1 MSKVYLFGVG
11 FDEKLVL
18 RSVLRLG
25 VKPGETALLIYS
37 ITASGEFEKT
47 KVENALKNL
56 RKILSDAGVNV
67 VEIQI
72 PATNLPSDVNAIVKE
87 LEERRPGIVVASLG
101 SGMRYVA
108 FVILYSC
115 ILYRDLLN
123 KKAQIYIHAAREDGL
138 YDITLSLNVFKT
150 FLGSRELEALCVF
163 NELGGNMARDELIKK
178 LMTTLNIKQTPA
190 YKLLNRMEEHGLITA
205 DDNRVELTSL
215 GKSIAV
221 VRCGSD

>member
-25 VKPGETALLIYS
+25 VKPGETVLLIYS
-37 ITASGEFEKT
+37 ITTSGEFEKA

-56 RKILSDAGVNV
+56 RRILSDAGVNV
-67 VEIQI
+67 AEIEI
-72 PATNLPSDVNAIVKE
+72 PAMNLPSDVNAIVKE
-87 LEERRPGIVVASLG
+87 LKGRQPEIVVASLG

-123 KKAQIYIHAAREDGL
+123 KKARIYIHTAREDGL
-138 YDITLSLNVFKT
+138 YDVTLSLNVLKI

-163 NELGGNMARDELIKK
+163 NELGGSIARDELVKK
-178 LMTTLNIKQTPA
+178 LTVTLNVRQTPA
-190 YKLLNRMEEHGLITA
+190 YKLLNRMEEHGLIATN
-205 DDNRVELTSL
+205 DNRVELTSL

-221 VRCGSD
+221 VKCGSD